1 MGGHA
6 RTQWAT
12 DWLEQ
17 NALKDQEVYAIDTLR
32 LDWRNAKPRPAKPIS
47 IIAQVELFGLDAA
60 SQHVEKGRDCQHDHK
75 APVLAI
81 SKERGDC
88 FDYLLDHCGLR
99 LATRLGAPRAHAISW
114 QKTSW
119 MTSIRNG
126 SSTGP

>member
-1 MGGHA
+1 MGGH
-6 RTQWAT
+6 
-12 DWLEQ
+12 
-17 NALKDQEVYAIDTLR
+17 ALKDQEVYAIDTLR

>member
-6 RTQWAT
+6 RKQWAT

-99 LATRLGAPRAHAISW
+99 IRARSSLLPPPRS
-114 QKTSW
+114 
-119 MTSIRNG
+119 G
-126 SSTGP
+126 SDLDPAR